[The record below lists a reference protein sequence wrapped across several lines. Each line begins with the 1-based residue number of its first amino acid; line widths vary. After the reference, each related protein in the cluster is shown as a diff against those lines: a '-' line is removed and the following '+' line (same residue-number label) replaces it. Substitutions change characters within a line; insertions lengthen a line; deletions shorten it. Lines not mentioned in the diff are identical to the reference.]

1 MKKIIIYSLMLL
13 TSVAYYSCSDK
24 DENLSANISREFM
37 PMFRCDN
44 NTGKGS
50 TDPYNCHTISPN
62 SVYLCWYTVDN
73 CVGYEIQ
80 WGILAGSQGDV
91 LPVPERPK
99 KIAVFSPF
107 ISVLAEQCIEAIPLR
122 GR

>member
-1 MKKIIIYSLMLL
+1 MLL
-13 TSVAYYSCSDK
+13 TSVAFYSCSDK
-24 DENLSANISREFM
+24 DENLSADISREFM

-50 TDPYNCHTISPN
+50 TDPYNCYTISPN

-91 LPVPERPK
+91 
-99 KIAVFSPF
+99 A
-107 ISVLAEQCIEAIPLR
+107 
-122 GR
+122 